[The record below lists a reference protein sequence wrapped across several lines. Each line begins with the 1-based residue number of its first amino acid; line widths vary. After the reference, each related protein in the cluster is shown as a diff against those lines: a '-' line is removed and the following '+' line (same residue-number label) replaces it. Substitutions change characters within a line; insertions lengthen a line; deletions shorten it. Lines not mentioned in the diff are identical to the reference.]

1 MKCEKSQEIKNT
13 IMYRSRQ
20 WPWSSPTRWMTKLRA
35 KMRKKRKTKKKRRE
49 RHRRRREETDE
60 EHEREWKNERITLR
74 PFSFCDKNAKWCRRI
89 GLFSLIGTRASYVH
103 SFPET
108 FLFFSFLCTIVPF
121 WPQKR
126 FVLLVFFFFFL
137 FRFFNLFFFFSFFF
151 WTGQN

>member
-1 MKCEKSQEIKNT
+1 
-13 IMYRSRQ
+13 MYRSRRQ
-20 WPWSSPTRWMTKLRA
+20 PWNSPVRWTKKLRA
-35 KMRKKRKTKKKRRE
+35 KTREKRKTKKKRRE

-108 FLFFSFLCTIVPF
+108 FLFFFIFMHYCPLLATKTFCTF
-121 WPQKR
+121 S
-126 FVLLVFFFFFL
+126 VLLFFFFFVFL
-137 FRFFNLFFFFSFFF
+137 ISFFSFLFFFEPDKIRV
-151 WTGQN
+151 WQ